1 MKKVLIPLFL
11 FTIVFTQDIIS
22 SDNSREI
29 TIYKDGFA
37 TLKEPIIWD
46 LKAGKNTTRFENLSP
61 NIIFDSPNLDLEGVQ
76 ILSQTMNKNFN
87 SSDTYLKNNIGSQ
100 VEVRLSN
107 GAVNQGKLLDING
120 ASIAVNTNKGLMVF
134 QRSKIDFINL
144 KTNDIQD
151 KFSPEISWD
160 IFSSQDQ
167 TVFAELTYLTS
178 GFSWKPIYKLE
189 LNKNDNNAILS
200 VDAEIVNHSNVNLLG
215 ISLNVVEG
223 ELNQINPNR
232 SSSVQMQGRRMASD
246 SSNNKLGDFYIF
258 NLGNNLN
265 LKSLESVQFPLIP
278 KRIISYNKIYVF
290 SNIERD
296 QKDEPLDIEISFDNS
311 EENNLN
317 LPLPSGIAYLYER
330 SIDNKLNFLAKNT
343 ISQLYKGGSTS
354 FNAGKAFDIVGKR
367 RILNYDRQSNVE
379 ESTISLQVINSSEKP
394 IKVKVIEKIIGDWV
408 VKQSSSMYIK
418 DDASTIY
425 FPLEIGPN
433 SSQSVTY
440 TYKKEWK

>member
-1 MKKVLIPLFL
+1 MKKILISLFL
-11 FTIVFTQDIIS
+11 FTIVFTQDMIS

-37 TLKEPIIWD
+37 TLKEPIVWN
-46 LKAGKNTTRFENLSP
+46 LKAGKNTTRFDNLSP
-61 NIIFDSPNLDLEGVQ
+61 NIVFDSPNLDLQGLQ
-76 ILSQTMNKNFN
+76 ILSQTMNRNFN
-87 SSDTYLKNNIGSQ
+87 SSDSFLKNNIGSQ
-100 VEVRLSN
+100 VEIRLSN

-120 ASIAVNTNKGLMVF
+120 SSIAINTNKGLMVF
-134 QRSKIDFINL
+134 QRTKIDFINL
-144 KTNDIQD
+144 KANNIQD

-189 LNKNDNNAILS
+189 LNTNDSSAILN
-200 VDAEIVNHSNVNLLG
+200 VDAEVINHSNINLLG
-215 ISLNVVEG
+215 ININVVEG
-223 ELNQINPNR
+223 ELNQVNTNR
-232 SSSVQMQGRRMASD
+232 PSSMQMQARRLADD
-246 SSNNKLGDFYIF
+246 SVNNKLGDFYIF
-258 NLGNNLN
+258 KLGNNLN

-278 KRIISYNKIYVF
+278 KRSISYEKIYVF
-290 SNIERD
+290 SNVERD

-330 SIDNKLNFLAKNT
+330 SVDNKLNFLAKNN
-343 ISQLYKGGSTS
+343 ISQLYKGGSAS
-354 FNAGKAFDIVGKR
+354 FSAGKAFDIVGKR

>member
-11 FTIVFTQDIIS
+11 FTIVLTQDIVS
-22 SDNSREI
+22 SENSREI

-37 TLKEPIIWD
+37 TLKEPIVWS
-46 LKAGKNTTRFENLSP
+46 LKAGKNTTRFDNLSP
-61 NIIFDSPNLDLEGVQ
+61 NIVFDSPNLDVENVQ
-76 ILSQTMNKNFN
+76 ILSQTMNRNFN

-100 VEVRLSN
+100 VEIKLSN
-107 GAVNQGKLLDING
+107 GTVNQGKLLDISG
-120 ASIAVNTNKGLMVF
+120 SSIAINTNKGLIVF

-144 KTNDIQD
+144 KANAIQD

-167 TVFAELTYLTS
+167 TVFAELAYLTS

-189 LNKNDNNAILS
+189 LNTNDDNALLS
-200 VDAEIVNHSNVNLLG
+200 VDAEIVNHSNINLLG
-215 ISLNVVEG
+215 ININVVEG
-223 ELNQINPNR
+223 ELNQVVSSH
-232 SSSVQMQGRRMASD
+232 SSSMQMQTRRIIND
-246 SSNNKLGDFYIF
+246 SNNNKLGDFYIF

-278 KRIISYNKIYVF
+278 QRNISYEKIYIF
-290 SNIERD
+290 RNTERN
-296 QKDEPLDIEISFDNS
+296 QKDEPLGIEISFDNS

-317 LPLPSGIAYLYER
+317 LPMPSGTAYLYER
-330 SIDNKLNFLAKNT
+330 SIDNKLNFLAKNN
-343 ISQLYKGGSTS
+343 ISQLYKGGSAS
-354 FNAGKAFDIVGKR
+354 FSAGKAFDIVGKR

-379 ESTISLQVINSSEKP
+379 ESTISLQIINSSEKP
-394 IKVKVIEKIIGDWV
+394 IKVKVIEKIVGDWV

-418 DDASTIY
+418 DNASTIY

>member
-11 FTIVFTQDIIS
+11 FTIVLTQETLS

-37 TLKEPIIWD
+37 ILKEPIIWN
-46 LKAGKNTTRFENLSP
+46 LKAGKNTTRFDNLSP
-61 NIIFDSPNLDLEGVQ
+61 NIVFDSPNLYLEDVQ
-76 ILSQTMNKNFN
+76 VLSQTMNRNFN
-87 SSDTYLKNNIGSQ
+87 SSDTFLKNNIGSS

-107 GAVNQGKLLDING
+107 GTVNQGKLLDING
-120 ASIAVNTNKGLMVF
+120 SSVSVNTNKGLMIF

-189 LNKNDNNAILS
+189 LNKSDNSAILS
-200 VDAEIVNHSNVNLLG
+200 VDAEIVNHSNINLLG
-215 ISLNVVEG
+215 ININIVEG
-223 ELNQINPNR
+223 KLNQVVSNR
-232 SSSVQMQGRRMASD
+232 SSSMQMQARIIND
-246 SSNNKLGDFYIF
+246 SNSNKLGDFYIF

-278 KRIISYNKIYVF
+278 KRNISYEKIYVF
-290 SNIERD
+290 SNTERN
-296 QKDEPLDIEISFDNS
+296 QKDEPLGVEISFDNS

-317 LPLPSGIAYLYER
+317 LPLPSGVIYLYDR
-330 SIDNKLNFLAKNT
+330 SIDNKLNFLAKNN
-343 ISQLYKGGSTS
+343 ISQLYKGGSAS
-354 FNAGKAFDIVGKR
+354 FSAGKAFDIVGKR

-379 ESTISLQVINSSEKP
+379 DSTVSLQVINSSEKA
-394 IKVKVIEKIIGDWV
+394 IKVKVIEKIVGDWV

>member
-11 FTIVFTQDIIS
+11 FTIVFTQDMIS

-37 TLKEPIIWD
+37 TLKEPIVWN
-46 LKAGKNTTRFENLSP
+46 LKAGKNTTRFDNLSP
-61 NIIFDSPNLDLEGVQ
+61 NIVFDSPNLDLQGVQ
-76 ILSQTMNKNFN
+76 ILSQTMNRNFN
-87 SSDTYLKNNIGSQ
+87 SSDSFLKNNIGSQ
-100 VEVRLSN
+100 VEIRLSN

-120 ASIAVNTNKGLMVF
+120 SSIAINTNKGLMVF
-134 QRSKIDFINL
+134 QRTKIDFINL
-144 KTNDIQD
+144 KANNIQD

-189 LNKNDNNAILS
+189 LNTNDSSAILNI
-200 VDAEIVNHSNVNLLG
+200 DAEVINHSNINLLG
-215 ISLNVVEG
+215 ININVVEG
-223 ELNQINPNR
+223 ELNQVNTNR
-232 SSSVQMQGRRMASD
+232 PSSMQMQARRLADD
-246 SSNNKLGDFYIF
+246 SVNNKLGDFYIF
-258 NLGNNLN
+258 KLGNNLN

-278 KRIISYNKIYVF
+278 KRSISYEKIYVF
-290 SNIERD
+290 SNVERD

-311 EENNLN
+311 DENNLN

-330 SIDNKLNFLAKNT
+330 SVDNKLNFLAKNN
-343 ISQLYKGGSTS
+343 ISQLYKGGSAS
-354 FNAGKAFDIVGKR
+354 FSAGKAFDIVGKR

>member
-1 MKKVLIPLFL
+1 MKKILISLFL
-11 FTIVFTQDIIS
+11 FTIVFTQDMIS

-37 TLKEPIIWD
+37 TLKEPIVWN
-46 LKAGKNTTRFENLSP
+46 LKAGKNTTRFDNLSP
-61 NIIFDSPNLDLEGVQ
+61 NIVFDSPNLDLQGVQ
-76 ILSQTMNKNFN
+76 ILSQTMNRNFN
-87 SSDTYLKNNIGSQ
+87 SSDSFLKNNIGSQ
-100 VEVRLSN
+100 VEIRLSN

-120 ASIAVNTNKGLMVF
+120 SSIAINTNKGLMVF
-134 QRSKIDFINL
+134 QRTKIDFINL
-144 KTNDIQD
+144 KANNIQD

-167 TVFAELTYLTS
+167 TIFAELTYLTS

-189 LNKNDNNAILS
+189 LNTNDSSAILN
-200 VDAEIVNHSNVNLLG
+200 VDAEVINHSNINLLG
-215 ISLNVVEG
+215 ININVVEG
-223 ELNQINPNR
+223 ELNQINTNR
-232 SSSVQMQGRRMASD
+232 PSSMQMQARRLADD
-246 SSNNKLGDFYIF
+246 SVNNKLGDFYIF
-258 NLGNNLN
+258 KLGNNLN

-278 KRIISYNKIYVF
+278 KRSISYEKIYVF
-290 SNIERD
+290 SNVERD
-296 QKDEPLDIEISFDNS
+296 QKDEPLDIQISFDNS
-311 EENNLN
+311 EENNLS

-330 SIDNKLNFLAKNT
+330 SVDNKLNFLAKNN
-343 ISQLYKGGSTS
+343 ISQLYKGGSAS
-354 FNAGKAFDIVGKR
+354 FSAGKAFDIVGKR